1 MTTLEQ
7 KRINRSFAK
16 FVGLPFVIIIV
27 LVAALS
33 PKTPQ
38 SQTAPAPA
46 ARVEEKSPEQKAE
59 DAKRTT
65 LNLAGTIVNFSQF
78 CEREW
83 HSLTPLQR
91 DALVV
96 YVQRDSAD
104 KYGNAAVKEA
114 TAKSYADGYYQ
125 LGERWCSIGHSAA
138 KSIANAMTRNVR

>member
-65 LNLAGTIVNFSQF
+65 LDPAGTIVNFSQF

-83 HSLTPLQR
+83 YSLTPLQR

-104 KYGNAAVKEA
+104 KSA
-114 TAKSYADGYYQ
+114 TPQSRRPLRSPMLTGYYQ